1 MSSVCSP
8 QPVNF
13 DTIFMWVFENAPP
26 PPTNREGSSLILEPP
41 HLGHNL
47 SSFIQIK
54 FGSHFDYDNIYFG
67 IICDKKYRNT
77 YYISSHSIL
86 WRRTWAYRQAN
97 QWVMQFSP
105 SAHPLPPYLYSAHR
119 QMGLNHWALI
129 SPEFDW
135 NTLVQ
140 KWIPIHNFIK

>member
-54 FGSHFDYDNIYFG
+54 FGSHFDYYNIYFG

-97 QWVMQFSP
+97 QWVMQFSH
-105 SAHPLPPYLYSAHR
+105 SAHPPPPIFIQCSQTNGVESFSINLPWIWLKYF
-119 QMGLNHWALI
+119 I
-129 SPEFDW
+129 PEM
-135 NTLVQ
+135 NTNTQ
-140 KWIPIHNFIK
+140 FY

>member
-1 MSSVCSP
+1 M
-8 QPVNF
+8 QPSACELWYHFHVS
-13 DTIFMWVFENAPP
+13 IWKCPPP

-105 SAHPLPPYLYSAHR
+105 SAHPLTPHPIFIQCSQTNGVESFSINLSWIWLKYF
-119 QMGLNHWALI
+119 I
-129 SPEFDW
+129 PEM
-135 NTLVQ
+135 NTNTQ
-140 KWIPIHNFIK
+140 FY